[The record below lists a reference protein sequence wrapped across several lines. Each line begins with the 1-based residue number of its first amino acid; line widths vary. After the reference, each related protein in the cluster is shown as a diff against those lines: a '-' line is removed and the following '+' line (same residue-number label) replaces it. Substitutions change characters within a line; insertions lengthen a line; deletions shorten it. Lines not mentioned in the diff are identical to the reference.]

1 MNNRLILAMTT
12 VIAIAAAVFGT
23 LSWISGSFFSS
34 VTLMSMIGAFG
45 LSLLFHLRKHWVALL
60 LVGNLWNIRSG
71 LPLLDTLTYGVILQ
85 LVIVCLA
92 WAERIILK
100 KQTIW
105 VLNVG
110 DRAMLLFGVIL
121 LIQLIVEH
129 PGSARLGG
137 PGGLGQMIYY
147 VIAGWIYIGGLALAQ
162 DEWTE
167 KSAVRW
173 YICASLVF
181 ECMGIITRG
190 LEGNYN
196 AFFNV
201 FWIVGFPL
209 FAGMV
214 AWIMQR
220 WKTGKTTIFS
230 VLAIVLFIL
239 GISFYAQFRTCP
251 YIALIMIFGIAL
263 IYRLRFRFWVIMTAL
278 MVGGMLLLQVL
289 PVYSIP
295 QTMRRT
301 LSTFRP
307 FDRASMRQ
315 DDAYLGEFGWDSEFR
330 IDLWNRAKLEISAH
344 PWRGAGWG
352 FSFEDIFAAVAR
364 GGQEGIKSSNAL
376 AGGYHNGM
384 FTLAAKSGL
393 PVALL
398 WGFAYVYLLLRFLCR
413 IPKERDSKILAAV
426 LIGTLAGETVVFLTN
441 GGGPECVHMAIFLAI
456 MSALSKR
463 WDATQKAAVEVV
475 APAPAPAGMP
485 IARPRYTYVLR

>member
-12 VIAIAAAVFGT
+12 VIAIVAAVFGT
-23 LSWISGSFFSS
+23 LSWISGSLYSN
-34 VTLMSMIGAFG
+34 VALMSLIGVFG
-45 LSLLFHLRKHWVALL
+45 LSILFYLRKHWVALL

-71 LPLLDTLTYGVILQ
+71 LPLLDIFTYGLILQ

-100 KQTIW
+100 KKSIW
-105 VLNVG
+105 VTNIG

-121 LIQLIVEH
+121 LIQLIIEH

-190 LEGNYN
+190 LEGTYN

-201 FWIVGFPL
+201 FWIVGFPF
-209 FAGMV
+209 FACMV

-251 YIALIMIFGIAL
+251 YIALIMIFSTAL

-278 MVGGMLLLQVL
+278 MLGGMLLLQVV

-295 QTMRRT
+295 ESMRRT

-307 FDRASMRQ
+307 FDRANMMNSDIMYT
-315 DDAYLGEFGWDSEFR
+315 AEFGWDSEFR
-330 IDLWNRAKLEISAH
+330 IDLWNRAKLEISEH

-352 FSFEDIFAAVAR
+352 FSFEDIFAAVAK

-393 PVALL
+393 PVAFLFL
-398 WGFAYVYLLLRFLCR
+398 FGYLYLLIRFLLH
-413 IPKERDSKILAAV
+413 IPKDSISRLLGAV
-426 LIGTLAGETVVFLTN
+426 LVGTLMAETVVFLTN
-441 GGGPECVHMAIFLAI
+441 GGGPECVHMAMFLAI

-463 WDATQKAAVEVV
+463 WDATQKAAVEAV
-475 APAPAPAGMP
+475 APAPAVMP
-485 IARPRYTYVLR
+485 FERPRTAYVIR